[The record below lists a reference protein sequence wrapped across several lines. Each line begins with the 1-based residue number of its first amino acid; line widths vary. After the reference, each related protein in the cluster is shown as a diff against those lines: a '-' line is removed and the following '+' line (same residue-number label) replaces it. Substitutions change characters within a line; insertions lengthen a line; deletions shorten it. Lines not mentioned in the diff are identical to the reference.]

1 MKRMTTKLGAILFGC
16 LMTVSAWGQETI
28 FHYVYSGSGTAPAV
42 GETLTATGGT
52 ILVERSENSTKTL
65 STESFTYDSSVPA
78 DMKITGGTKAI
89 KFGTS
94 DVWFKLELTDG
105 VFKSGDII
113 SVCGYKSYILSTTNT
128 HGADV
133 ATIATGDDK
142 SSYKVG
148 TAAIPE
154 GVSTS
159 VLYLK
164 RAESTSSGFS
174 SIKVERPVSTPYIE
188 SFVVAGIEAVIDQDA
203 KTITAELPYGTDL
216 TSLIPEIVTG
226 GSGHVTVTPTGAQ
239 NFTSTVNYTVSNG
252 NSSEDVTYAVTLT
265 VEESLSN
272 DATLKSLTAGDQEI
286 ALVEGTYEY
295 SVEFPYVTADIPQI
309 VAEVNYPAATVA
321 LTQATGL
328 PGTATAVVTAQDGTT
343 TQTYTVHLT
352 RKAPGLYQALFN
364 NGFDAFI
371 NGTQVDV
378 YYFAGEEQ
386 PQPTTMVATVEGA
399 NATFTEGKIV
409 VGGEYGN
416 VEYTVTYNEVA
427 PLAPTTT
434 ESVTFDGTETY
445 VASAYGWDEAK
456 KWRFAK
462 SVEEETNPRISSG
475 KNRLYFFFGPA
486 EKVTFTSSTAEDRDI
501 KVYVNGVEY
510 SDVTNTGVTGETFE
524 VALNEDKNNLVGI
537 VSNQTGGDGGVG
549 AITIVGKGNTEP
561 TGLEENAV
569 LSVYFAD
576 NTLFNP
582 ENVMLYVYNAA
593 GQMVMSGNADLDMA
607 AQPAGLYIVRSAE
620 GAFKMVK

>member
-1 MKRMTTKLGAILFGC
+1 
-16 LMTVSAWGQETI
+16 MTVSAWGQSYHAITEKTT
-28 FHYVYSGSGTAPAV
+28 FNFTKVNVEASDYVTWSSDKW
-42 GETLTATGGT
+42 ATG
-52 ILVERSENSTKTL
+52 KTYCDIYGDFPNMSQADRIITL
-65 STESFTYDSSVPA
+65 NVSGVESFEVSVYNSNA
-78 DMKITGGTKAI
+78 GRGYKVSVDDMELATVAHDGAGCEVSQLFTTNNAGNISIKIGGT
-89 KFGTS
+89 GN
-94 DVWFKLELTDG
+94 
-105 VFKSGDII
+105 
-113 SVCGYKSYILSTTNT
+113 SVY
-128 HGADV
+128 
-133 ATIATGDDK
+133 
-142 SSYKVG
+142 
-148 TAAIPE
+148 
-154 GVSTS
+154 
-159 VLYLK
+159 
-164 RAESTSSGFS
+164 
-174 SIKVERPVSTPYIE
+174 PVSITMYPVSAPGIS

-203 KTITAELPYGTDL
+203 KTITAVLPYGTDL
-216 TSLIPEIVTG
+216 ANLTPTIVLQG
-226 GSGHVTVTPTGAQ
+226 GNDVTYSPTGAQ
-239 NFTSTVNYTVSNG
+239 NFSEPVIYTVSKG
-252 NSSEDVTYAVTLT
+252 EQSVTYTVTLT
-265 VEESLSN
+265 VEASLSN

-295 SVEFPYVTADIPQI
+295 SVEFPYATADVPQI
-309 VAEVNYPAATVA
+309 AAEVNYPAATVA
-321 LTQATGL
+321 ITQATTL

-343 TQTYTVHLT
+343 IQTYTVNLT
-352 RKAPGLYQALFN
+352 RKAPGLYQALFD

-386 PQPTTMVATVEGA
+386 PQPTTLVATVEGA
-399 NATFTEGKIV
+399 TATFTEGKIV

-416 VEYTVTYNEVA
+416 AEYTIAYHEVT
-427 PLAPTTT
+427 PFAPTTT

-445 VASAYGWDEAK
+445 VASSYGWDNTK

-486 EKVTFTSSTAEDRDI
+486 EKVTFTSSVQERDI

-510 SDVTNTGVTGETFE
+510 PSVTNTGAAGATFDVT
-524 VALNEDKNNLVGI
+524 LNEDKNNLVGI

-549 AITIVGKGNTEP
+549 AITLVGKEYTGS
-561 TGLEENAV
+561 TGLIENAV

-593 GQMVMSGNADLDMA
+593 GQMVMSGNADLDMT

-620 GAFKMVK
+620 GAFKIVK

>member
-16 LMTVSAWGQETI
+16 LMTVSAWGQSYHAITEETT
-28 FHYVYSGSGTAPAV
+28 FNFTKVNVEASDYVTWSSDKW
-42 GETLTATGGT
+42 ATG
-52 ILVERSENSTKTL
+52 KTYCDIYGDFPNMSQADRIITL
-65 STESFTYDSSVPA
+65 NVSGVESFEVSVYNSNA
-78 DMKITGGTKAI
+78 GRGYKVSVDDMELATVAHGGAGCEVSQLFTTNNAGNISIKIGGT
-89 KFGTS
+89 GN
-94 DVWFKLELTDG
+94 
-105 VFKSGDII
+105 
-113 SVCGYKSYILSTTNT
+113 SVY
-128 HGADV
+128 
-133 ATIATGDDK
+133 
-142 SSYKVG
+142 
-148 TAAIPE
+148 
-154 GVSTS
+154 
-159 VLYLK
+159 
-164 RAESTSSGFS
+164 
-174 SIKVERPVSTPYIE
+174 PVSITMYPVSAPGIS

-203 KTITAELPYGTDL
+203 KTITAVLPYGTDL
-216 TSLIPEIVTG
+216 ANLTPTIVLQG
-226 GSGHVTVTPTGAQ
+226 GNDVTYSPTGAQ
-239 NFTSTVNYTVSNG
+239 NFSGPVIYTVSKG
-252 NSSEDVTYAVTLT
+252 EQSVTYTVTLT
-265 VEESLSN
+265 VEASLSN

-295 SVEFPYVTADIPQI
+295 SVEFPYATADVPQI
-309 VAEVNYPAATVA
+309 AAEVNYPAATVA
-321 LTQATGL
+321 ITQATTL

-343 TQTYTVHLT
+343 IQTYTVNLT
-352 RKAPGLYQALFN
+352 RKAPGLYQALFD

-386 PQPTTMVATVEGA
+386 PQPTTLVATVEGA
-399 NATFTEGKIV
+399 TATFTEGKIV

-416 VEYTVTYNEVA
+416 AEYTIAYHEVT
-427 PLAPTTT
+427 PFAPTTT

-445 VASAYGWDEAK
+445 VASSYGWDNTK

-486 EKVTFTSSTAEDRDI
+486 EKVTFTSSVQERDI

-510 SDVTNTGVTGETFE
+510 PSVTNTGAAGATFDVT
-524 VALNEDKNNLVGI
+524 LNEDKNNLVGI

-549 AITIVGKGNTEP
+549 AITLVGKEYTGS
-561 TGLEENAV
+561 TGLIENAV

-593 GQMVMSGNADLDMA
+593 GQMVMSGNADLDMT

-620 GAFKMVK
+620 GAFKIVK

>member
-1 MKRMTTKLGAILFGC
+1 MKRMTTKLGAILAGC

-28 FHYVYSGSGTAPAV
+28 FHYVYSGAGTAPAV
-42 GETLTATGGT
+42 GENLTATGGT
-52 ILVERSENSTKTL
+52 ILVERSESSTKTL
-65 STESFTYDSSVPA
+65 SAESFTYDSSVPA
-78 DMKITGGTKAI
+78 DMKITGGSKAI

-105 VFKSGDII
+105 VFKTGDII
-113 SVCGYKSYILSTTNT
+113 SVCGYKSYILSTTNA
-128 HGADV
+128 HDADV
-133 ATIATGDDK
+133 ATIATGDAK

-159 VLYLK
+159 VLYLR

-216 TSLIPEIVTG
+216 TSLTPEIVTG
-226 GSGHVTVTPTGAQ
+226 GSGSVTVTPTGAQ
-239 NFTSTVNYTVSNG
+239 NFTSSVNYTVSNG
-252 NSSEDVTYAVTLT
+252 NSSENVTYIVTLT
-265 VEESLSN
+265 VEASLSN
-272 DATLKSLTAGDQEI
+272 DATLKSLTAGEQEV

-295 SVEFPYVTADIPQI
+295 SVEFPYATAEVPQI
-309 VAEVNYPAATVA
+309 AAEVNYPAATVA
-321 LTQATGL
+321 ITQATTL

-343 TQTYTVHLT
+343 TQTYTVNLT
-352 RKAPGLYQALFN
+352 RKAPGLYQALFD

-386 PQPTTMVATVEGA
+386 PQPATMVTTVEGA
-399 NATFTEGKIV
+399 TANFTEGKIV
-409 VGGEYGN
+409 VGGGYGN
-416 VEYTVTYNEVA
+416 AEYTIVYHEVTPFA
-427 PLAPTTT
+427 STTT
-434 ESVTFDGTETY
+434 ASVTFDGTETY
-445 VASAYGWDEAK
+445 VASAYGWDETK

-486 EKVTFTSSTAEDRDI
+486 EKVTFTSSVQERDI

-510 SDVTNTGVTGETFE
+510 QGVTNTGDSAAVFDVT
-524 VALNEDKNNLVGI
+524 LNIDKNNLVGI

-561 TGLEENAV
+561 TGLAENAV

-593 GQMVMSGNADLDMA
+593 GQMVMSGNADLDMT

>member
-16 LMTVSAWGQETI
+16 LMTVSAWGQTYHAITEETTFI
-28 FHYVYSGSGTAPAV
+28 FDQTNVTNSDYVSWSKGSSNWQSEKTYCDIKGIFPNMSSADRIITLNVSGVESFEVSVYNSNAGRGYKVSVDDTELATVAHNGTGCEV
-42 GETLTATGGT
+42 SQLFATNNTGNISIKIGGT
-52 ILVERSENSTKTL
+52 G
-65 STESFTYDSSVPA
+65 SSV
-78 DMKITGGTKAI
+78 
-89 KFGTS
+89 
-94 DVWFKLELTDG
+94 
-105 VFKSGDII
+105 
-113 SVCGYKSYILSTTNT
+113 Y
-128 HGADV
+128 
-133 ATIATGDDK
+133 
-142 SSYKVG
+142 
-148 TAAIPE
+148 
-154 GVSTS
+154 
-159 VLYLK
+159 
-164 RAESTSSGFS
+164 
-174 SIKVERPVSTPYIE
+174 PVSITMYPVSAPGIS
-188 SFVVAGIEAVIDQDA
+188 SFVVEGIEAVINQEA

-216 TSLIPEIVTG
+216 TNLTPEIVLQG
-226 GSGHVTVTPTGAQ
+226 GSDVTYSPAGAQ
-239 NFTSTVNYTVSNG
+239 NFSESVVYTVSKG
-252 NSSEDVTYAVTLT
+252 EQSVTYTVTLT

-272 DATLKSLTAGDQEI
+272 DATLKSLTADDQEI
-286 ALVEGTYEY
+286 ALIEGTYEY
-295 SVEFPYVTADIPQI
+295 SVEFPYATTDVPQI
-309 VAEVNYPAATVA
+309 AAEVNYPAATVA
-321 LTQATGL
+321 LTQATEL

-352 RKAPGLYQALFN
+352 RKAPGLYQALFD

-371 NGTQVDV
+371 NGTEVDV
-378 YYFAGEEQ
+378 YYFEGAEL
-386 PQPTTMVATVEGA
+386 PQPTTMAATVEGA
-399 NATFTEGKIV
+399 TATFAEGKIV

-416 VEYTVTYNEVA
+416 AEYIVTYNEVA
-427 PLAPTTT
+427 PFAPTTT

-445 VASAYGWDEAK
+445 VASAYGWDETK

-486 EKVTFTSSTAEDRDI
+486 EKVTFTSSVQERDI

-510 SDVTNTGVTGETFE
+510 QGVTNTGAAGETFE
-524 VALNEDKNNLVGI
+524 IALNEDKNNLVGI

>member
-1 MKRMTTKLGAILFGC
+1 MKRMTTKLGAILAGC

-28 FHYVYSGSGTAPAV
+28 FHYVYSGASTAPAV

-216 TSLIPEIVTG
+216 TSLTPEIVTG
-226 GSGHVTVTPTGAQ
+226 GSGSVTVTPNGAQ
-239 NFTSTVNYTVSNG
+239 NFTSPVNYTVSNG
-252 NSSEDVTYAVTLT
+252 NSSEDVTYTVTLT
-265 VEESLSN
+265 VEASLSN
-272 DATLKSLTAGDQEI
+272 DATLKSLTAGEQKV

-295 SVEFPYVTADIPQI
+295 SVEFPYATAEVPQI
-309 VAEVNYPAATVA
+309 AAEVNYPAATVVI
-321 LTQATGL
+321 TQATTL

-343 TQTYTVHLT
+343 IQTYTVNLT
-352 RKAPGLYQALFN
+352 RKAPGLYQALFD

-386 PQPTTMVATVEGA
+386 PQPTTLVATVEGA
-399 NATFTEGKIV
+399 TATFTEGKIV

-416 VEYTVTYNEVA
+416 AEYTITYHEVT
-427 PLAPTTT
+427 PFAPTTT
-434 ESVTFDGTETY
+434 ESVTFCGTETY
-445 VASAYGWDEAK
+445 VASSYGWDNTK

-486 EKVTFTSSTAEDRDI
+486 EKVTFTSSVQERDI

-510 SDVTNTGVTGETFE
+510 PSVTNTGAAGATFDVT
-524 VALNEDKNNLVGI
+524 LNEDKNNLVGI

-549 AITIVGKGNTEP
+549 AITLVGKEYTGS
-561 TGLEENAV
+561 TGLIENAV

-593 GQMVMSGNADLDMA
+593 GQMVMSGNADLDMT

-620 GAFKMVK
+620 GAFKIVK

>member
-1 MKRMTTKLGAILFGC
+1 MTTKLGAILAGC

-28 FHYVYSGSGTAPAV
+28 FHYVYSGAGTAPAV

-52 ILVERSENSTKTL
+52 IVVERSATSDKTL
-65 STESFTYDSSVPA
+65 ATESFTYDSSVPA
-78 DMKITGGTKAI
+78 DMKITGGSKAI

-105 VFKSGDII
+105 VFKTGDII
-113 SVCGYKSYILSTTNT
+113 SVCGYKSYILSTTNA
-128 HGADV
+128 HDADV

-142 SSYKVG
+142 NSYKMG

-159 VLYLK
+159 VLYLR

-203 KTITAELPYGTDL
+203 KTITAELPHGTDL
-216 TSLIPEIVTG
+216 TSLTPEIVTG
-226 GSGHVTVTPTGAQ
+226 GSGSVTVTPTGAQ
-239 NFTSTVNYTVSNG
+239 NFTSPVNYTVSNG
-252 NSSEDVTYAVTLT
+252 NSSEDVTYTVTLT

-295 SVEFPYVTADIPQI
+295 SVEFPYATTDVPQI
-309 VAEVNYPAATVA
+309 AAEVNYPAATVA
-321 LTQATGL
+321 LTQATEL

-352 RKAPGLYQALFN
+352 RKAPGLYQALFD

-371 NGTQVDV
+371 NGTEVDV
-378 YYFAGEEQ
+378 YYFEGAEL
-386 PQPTTMVATVEGA
+386 PQPTTMAATVEGA
-399 NATFTEGKIV
+399 TATFAEGKIV

-416 VEYTVTYNEVA
+416 AEYTVTYNEVA
-427 PLAPTTT
+427 PFAPTTT

-445 VASAYGWDEAK
+445 VASAYGWDETK

-486 EKVTFTSSTAEDRDI
+486 EKVTFTSSVQERDI

-510 SDVTNTGVTGETFE
+510 QGVTNTGAAGETFE
-524 VALNEDKNNLVGI
+524 IALNEDKNNLVGI

>member
-1 MKRMTTKLGAILFGC
+1 MKRMTTKLGAILAGC
-16 LMTVSAWGQETI
+16 LMTVSAWGQSYHAITEKTT
-28 FHYVYSGSGTAPAV
+28 FNFTKVNVEASDYVTWSSDKW
-42 GETLTATGGT
+42 ATG
-52 ILVERSENSTKTL
+52 KTYCDIYGDFPNMSQADRIITL
-65 STESFTYDSSVPA
+65 NVSGVESFEVSVYNSNA
-78 DMKITGGTKAI
+78 GRGYKVSVDDMELATVAHDGAGCEVSQLFTTNNAGNISIKIGGT
-89 KFGTS
+89 GN
-94 DVWFKLELTDG
+94 
-105 VFKSGDII
+105 
-113 SVCGYKSYILSTTNT
+113 SVY
-128 HGADV
+128 
-133 ATIATGDDK
+133 
-142 SSYKVG
+142 
-148 TAAIPE
+148 
-154 GVSTS
+154 
-159 VLYLK
+159 
-164 RAESTSSGFS
+164 
-174 SIKVERPVSTPYIE
+174 PVSITMYPVSAPGIS

-203 KTITAELPYGTDL
+203 KTITAVLPYGTDL
-216 TSLIPEIVTG
+216 ANLTPTIVLQG
-226 GSGHVTVTPTGAQ
+226 GNDVTYSPTGAQ
-239 NFTSTVNYTVSNG
+239 NFSEPVIYTVSKG
-252 NSSEDVTYAVTLT
+252 EQSVTYTVTLT
-265 VEESLSN
+265 VEASLSN

-295 SVEFPYVTADIPQI
+295 SVEFPYATADVPQI
-309 VAEVNYPAATVA
+309 AAEVNYPAATVA
-321 LTQATGL
+321 ITQATTL

-343 TQTYTVHLT
+343 IQTYTVNLT
-352 RKAPGLYQALFN
+352 RKAPGLYQALFD

-386 PQPTTMVATVEGA
+386 PQPTTLVATVEGA
-399 NATFTEGKIV
+399 TATFTEGKIV

-416 VEYTVTYNEVA
+416 AEYTIAYHEVT
-427 PLAPTTT
+427 PFAPTTT

-445 VASAYGWDEAK
+445 VASSYGWDNTK

-486 EKVTFTSSTAEDRDI
+486 EKVTFTSSVQERDI

-510 SDVTNTGVTGETFE
+510 PSVTNTGAAGATFDVT
-524 VALNEDKNNLVGI
+524 LNEDKNNLVGI

-549 AITIVGKGNTEP
+549 AITLVGKEYTGS
-561 TGLEENAV
+561 TGLIENAV

-593 GQMVMSGNADLDMA
+593 GQMVMSGNADLDMT

-620 GAFKMVK
+620 GAFKIVK

>member
-1 MKRMTTKLGAILFGC
+1 MKRMTTKLGAILAGC

-28 FHYVYSGSGTAPAV
+28 FHYVYSGAGTAPAV

-216 TSLIPEIVTG
+216 TSLTPEIVTG
-226 GSGHVTVTPTGAQ
+226 GSGSVTVTPNGAQ
-239 NFTSTVNYTVSNG
+239 NFTSPVNYTVSNG
-252 NSSEDVTYAVTLT
+252 NSSEDVTYTVTLT
-265 VEESLSN
+265 VEASLSN
-272 DATLKSLTAGDQEI
+272 DATLKSLTAGEQEV

-295 SVEFPYVTADIPQI
+295 SVEFPYATAEVPQI
-309 VAEVNYPAATVA
+309 AAEVNYPAATVA
-321 LTQATGL
+321 ITQATTL

-343 TQTYTVHLT
+343 TQTYTVNLT
-352 RKAPGLYQALFN
+352 RKAPGLYQALFD

-386 PQPTTMVATVEGA
+386 PQPTTLVATVEGA
-399 NATFTEGKIV
+399 TATFTEGKIV
-409 VGGEYGN
+409 VGGEYGDG
-416 VEYTVTYNEVA
+416 EYTIVYNPVT
-427 PLAPTTT
+427 PFAPTTT
-434 ESVTFDGTETY
+434 ASVTFDGTETY
-445 VASAYGWDEAK
+445 VASSYGWDDTK

-486 EKVTFTSSTAEDRDI
+486 EKVTFTSSVQERDI
-501 KVYVNGVEY
+501 KVYVNGVECP
-510 SDVTNTGVTGETFE
+510 SVTNTGAAGATFDVT
-524 VALNEDKNNLVGI
+524 LNEDKNNLVGI

-549 AITIVGKGNTEP
+549 AITLVGKEYTGS
-561 TGLEENAV
+561 TGLIENAV

-593 GQMVMSGNADLDMA
+593 GQMVMSGNADLDMT

-620 GAFKMVK
+620 GAFKIVK